1 MRYFILVCIH
11 VLIPFLIY
19 AQPVAP
25 TAFIEKVR
33 QSPDYQALDVEIR
46 SYNQLINKF
55 NEELSQLNRYADL
68 DEISNLQHGK
78 TQLQSIIKELEIVR
92 DYPLS
97 GQGLNTI
104 GQRIQNLKTDTI
116 AWKNA
121 DRLLD
126 HIIINGGV
134 TPQDPIITDT
144 VRGVLGIR
152 ETQELPSVLT
162 HTQAARVRQALH
174 RQLALLQGAE
184 DGLMEIAKARGMV
197 DSFDLVN
204 KIEKRVEKIAINHPE
219 ITSYRRIL
227 NYINPARLLPEKNIV
242 AKQTSSRGGFI
253 SLEKNTKQPT
263 AKPERIP
270 GMRQATPR
278 SVKKI
283 PAIKKTIISLA
294 MPPAL
299 DLLIPSAAPF
309 SAQGHSSGPPAIPE
323 YDALLNEI
331 RNNKKDLCKVMVE
344 AHEKNINDEKR
355 WQAEKAALLEEQ
367 ASYQD
372 GYLQYAAYIS
382 RKEEPQNTKEDMI
395 KKGGKNQMKSQPELF
410 GADAK
415 YDLDAINRE
424 ISALKKPSQDSID
437 AYQRYMDIQRG
448 IVENDTVLAENKR
461 QEDVLRKAE
470 EYRQTQ
476 YGWASCFRA
485 QEASN
490 TISSTRQ

>member
-1 MRYFILVCIH
+1 
-11 VLIPFLIY
+11 
-19 AQPVAP
+19 
-25 TAFIEKVR
+25 
-33 QSPDYQALDVEIR
+33 
-46 SYNQLINKF
+46 
-55 NEELSQLNRYADL
+55 
-68 DEISNLQHGK
+68 
-78 TQLQSIIKELEIVR
+78 
-92 DYPLS
+92 
-97 GQGLNTI
+97 
-104 GQRIQNLKTDTI
+104 
-116 AWKNA
+116 
-121 DRLLD
+121 
-126 HIIINGGV
+126 
-134 TPQDPIITDT
+134 
-144 VRGVLGIR
+144 
-152 ETQELPSVLT
+152 
-162 HTQAARVRQALH
+162 
-174 RQLALLQGAE
+174 
-184 DGLMEIAKARGMV
+184 
-197 DSFDLVN
+197 
-204 KIEKRVEKIAINHPE
+204 
-219 ITSYRRIL
+219 
-227 NYINPARLLPEKNIV
+227 
-242 AKQTSSRGGFI
+242 
-253 SLEKNTKQPT
+253 
-263 AKPERIP
+263 
-270 GMRQATPR
+270 
-278 SVKKI
+278 
-283 PAIKKTIISLA
+283 